1 MMNEKH
7 VSRME
12 DSHIQEPAARRIS
25 TSFSAPE
32 IAAMTELFATLRR
45 GGDASVIARSAEVK
59 KVMTKF
65 HSAAERLGTP

>member
-1 MMNEKH
+1 MTEQN
-7 VSRME
+7 
-12 DSHIQEPAARRIS
+12 DTTRRIS

-32 IAAMTELFATLRR
+32 IAAMNELFNVLRR
-45 GGDASVIARSAEVK
+45 GGDASVIARSHEVK